1 MSTFLFIYFFFDR
14 ERKKDGIVL
23 TTDDFFIA
31 ENGQYKFDVAKLGEA
46 HEFNQKR
53 GKQSNELLT
62 HLNMQNSTL

>member
-1 MSTFLFIYFFFDR
+1 M
-14 ERKKDGIVL
+14 KKDGIVL

-53 GKQSNELLT
+53 GIHSNKLLAY
-62 HLNMQNSTL
+62 LNVQNNTLC

>member
-1 MSTFLFIYFFFDR
+1 M
-14 ERKKDGIVL
+14 KKDGIVL